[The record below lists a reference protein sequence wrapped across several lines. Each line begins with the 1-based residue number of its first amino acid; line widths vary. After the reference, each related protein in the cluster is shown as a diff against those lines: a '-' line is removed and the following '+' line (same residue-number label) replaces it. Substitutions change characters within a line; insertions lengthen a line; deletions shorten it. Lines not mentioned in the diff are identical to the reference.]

1 MNVNWLLRSRTV
13 WWCLGL
19 SALAS
24 LAVLWLSPDGIPE
37 LGKRQR
43 ELAETKRSL
52 LELSRANR
60 ELYAEVHRLAQ
71 RDPELMEAL
80 ARRQGFAKPGE
91 TVYTFKDRP
100 KP

>member
-13 WWCLGL
+13 WWSLAL

-24 LAVLWLSPDGIPE
+24 LSLLWLSPDGIPE
-37 LGKRQR
+37 LRKRQR
-43 ELAETKRSL
+43 ELVETKRSL

-100 KP
+100 K

>member
-13 WWCLGL
+13 WWSLALSGL
-19 SALAS
+19 SS
-24 LAVLWLSPDGIPE
+24 LALLWLSPDGIPE
-37 LGKRQR
+37 LRKRQR
-43 ELAETKRSL
+43 ELVETKRSL
-52 LELSRANR
+52 LELSKTNR

-91 TVYTFKDRP
+91 TVYTFKDRQ
-100 KP
+100 K